1 MLSRT
6 ADHLYWMARYLERAE
21 TIARML
27 EAEHQMAML
36 PRPVELAERSRR
48 ATLVALGAHE
58 FFDARSSYA
67 SDDVLEFLAFDRE
80 YGGSIVSCI
89 SKARENARAVRG
101 AVASETWE
109 TINATWLE
117 MRTLERRKGAERS
130 RLLFDFI
137 RQRAHMIRGVSVVA
151 MLRDE
156 AFHFMRIGSFLERA
170 DGTMRLLDARGHATA
185 SETHGQDPHEW
196 TVLLRTLSAFEAYRR
211 LFRDAVTP
219 QRVAEMFVLRP
230 DVPRSLRRCLIEIQ
244 WNLTAVANG
253 RSAQTQRL
261 VGSLQA
267 QLEFGRPEDLEP
279 ERLAEYLTGK
289 VEQLT
294 EIGNG
299 IAQDFLRAEPL
310 PAPRRMRQESTM
322 GTQVMIQTAAL
333 VSGPGRK

>member
-27 EAEHQMAML
+27 EAEQQLALL
-36 PRPVELAERSRR
+36 PRPAEVAERSRR

-58 FFDARSSYA
+58 AYDRYSPNGA
-67 SDDVLEFLAFDRE
+67 DDVLEFLAFDRE
-80 YGGSIVSCI
+80 YGDSIVSCV
-89 SKARENARAVRG
+89 SRARENARAVRG

-117 MRTLERRKGAERS
+117 MRALERRKGPERS

-137 RQRAHMIRGVSVVA
+137 RQRAHMIRGVTVVA

-170 DGTMRLLDARGHATA
+170 DGTVRLLDARSSSTA
-185 SETHGQDPHEW
+185 GELHDHDPHEW

-219 QRVAEMFVLRP
+219 QRVADMFILRHE
-230 DVPRSLRRCLIEIQ
+230 VPRSLRRCLIEVRE
-244 WNLTAVANG
+244 NLRVVAHG
-253 RSAQTQRL
+253 HSAETERR
-261 VGSLQA
+261 VGALQA
-267 QLEFGRPEDLEP
+267 QLEFGEAAELVPEKLP
-279 ERLAEYLTGK
+279 AYLTDK
-289 VEQLT
+289 IEQLQR
-294 EIGNG
+294 IGDG
-299 IAQDFLRAEPL
+299 IARDFL
-310 PAPRRMRQESTM
+310 
-322 GTQVMIQTAAL
+322 
-333 VSGPGRK
+333 VSEAVA

>member
-27 EAEHQMAML
+27 EAEHQLSML
-36 PRPVELAERSRR
+36 PRPIEIAERSRR
-48 ATLVALGAHE
+48 ATLVALGADE
-58 FFDARSSYA
+58 FFDARSAYA
-67 SDDVLEFLAFDRE
+67 TDDVLEFLAFDRE
-80 YGGSIVSCI
+80 YGGSIVCCI

-117 MRTLERRKGAERS
+117 MRALERRKGAERS

-137 RQRAHMIRGVSVVA
+137 RQRAHLIRGVNVVA

-170 DGTMRLLDARGHATA
+170 DGTARLLDARTSSNAGDP
-185 SETHGQDPHEW
+185 HGQDAHEW

-211 LFRDAVTP
+211 LFRNAVTP
-219 QRVAEMFVLRP
+219 QRVAEMFVLRH

-244 WNLTAVANG
+244 WNLKAVANEQ
-253 RSAQTQRL
+253 SAHTQRL

-267 QLEFGRPEDLEP
+267 QLEFGLADELAP

-289 VEQLT
+289 VKQLT
-294 EIGNG
+294 LIGNG
-299 IAQDFLRAEPL
+299 IMSDFLQAEPE
-310 PAPRRMRQESTM
+310 PA
-322 GTQVMIQTAAL
+322 AA
-333 VSGPGRK
+333 VAPGPPHQ